1 MESDSLLDYAVFQ
14 LSPKRSRCELFVS
27 RGGNTEK
34 LASGLLKPFVTHLKI
49 AEEQVALAVQSIKL
63 EVERRKKAESWF
75 TKGTLERFVRFVS
88 TPEVLE
94 LVNTL
99 DAEMSQLEA
108 ARKLY
113 SQGAGDQFNGTG
125 SGGSGVTMAVDATK
139 KELLRAIDV
148 RLTTVQQDLSTACSR
163 AAAAGFNLETVSEL
177 QTFAQRFG
185 APRLNE
191 ACNKFLTL
199 KERRPE
205 LISSRKVSG
214 RDDGAVR
221 CSYGSDMSIDEDPT
235 TPDQR
240 STGSH
245 SAGPERSSTCQQ
257 PKPPFAVAFPS
268 RESSVEPEEKS
279 NEKDSVVEKEK
290 EKEEEEERS
299 SDQAKL
305 KRRLSVQERISMFEN
320 KQKENSGGS
329 GKPAVAKT
337 PELRRLSSDVS
348 VPPVLRRWSGASDM
362 SIDLGGDRKDME
374 SPLCTPSSAS
384 VSQSKSSEQK
394 SLSSADAAS
403 LERSEVPGESKLDDH
418 TKFLTDSSRNFPD
431 SPRTRPNSNS
441 GILDVDQGRG
451 KTRSSSHISGAED
464 KSVKNQLNTEGPI
477 STSHM
482 GKSADVGLTTDT
494 DSKGSQGGKE
504 LERSKGQVSRQT
516 VGLKDRGSLPEQ
528 SVALR
533 TEIWHQKEDT
543 GSIDHLVFKRD
554 KAPPRTE
561 GTFAQLDSGFTSRVT
576 ETSAAK
582 VLEGNSLNLQ
592 SRWRSLSETE
602 EVEKDELSPSEQL
615 ASASQSKVKE
625 LGHEPMKFKKQG
637 GAAELVKKTQDRGDE
652 IMSGASKTPLSSKV
666 VLEAEEGLDSFLT
679 PPIEQVQKVRQPKA
693 NQEMND
699 ELKMKANEL
708 EKLFAEHKLR
718 APGDKS
724 NSTKRTRP
732 GDVQSRPAVSS
743 SYRKSVVDNNNVRT
757 SDSYMLNEPAS
768 SSKDVLNRNFSEL
781 NFSEGSRGKSYERYM
796 QKRDTKLRE
805 EWNSKGAEKEAKQR
819 AMENSL
825 ERSRAEMKAR
835 FAGSADKDSMVSSSH
850 RRAERLRSYNSRSIL
865 RRDQQQLAFEQSD
878 NEEDMSE
885 LSKQKKYGEDRSF
898 DEKSFGDDVRKSTR
912 GKKPLPVK
920 GLSSSTPRT
929 TVAPVPRSSGKASNN
944 TSGRRRIQSENPL
957 AQSVPNFSDMRKEN
971 TKPSSAAGKTTRS
984 QSRNYN
990 RSKSTSEEVPLIKEE
1005 KSRRLQSLRKSSAN
1019 IVEFRETST
1028 FDSDGV
1034 VLTPLKFDKDESE
1047 QSITDTFPK
1056 SSGSKTLLKKGKNTD
1071 LSSRGG
1077 LTKTRASAVSKIVDD
1092 NDEYDDMVFEPE
1104 DSEGRGQDEEEEE
1117 FENMT
1122 AEIQENF
1129 DNGKPRLSHDSEKL
1143 ENSGSEN
1150 GDVLRSFS
1158 QVNSASEAVLPSIV
1172 SNKLLS
1178 GGLVQDSPGESPV
1191 SWNAHAHHPFSYP
1204 HEMSDVDASVDSP
1217 VGSPA
1222 SWNSHS
1228 LSQTD
1233 SDAAR
1238 MRKKWGMAQ
1247 KPMLV
1252 ANSSHNQSRK
1262 DTARGF
1268 KRFLKFG
1275 RKNRGTDNLVDWI
1288 SATTSEGDDDTEDG
1302 RDPSN
1307 RSSDDLRKSRMGFS
1321 QEHPSDDSFYENEF
1335 FSEQVQ
1341 ALRSS
1346 IPAPP
1351 ANFKLRE
1358 DHLSGSSIKA
1368 PRSFFSLSTFRS
1380 KGSDSKP
1387 K

>member
-34 LASGLLKPFVTHLKI
+34 LASGLVKPFVTHLKI

-63 EVERRKKAESWF
+63 EVERRRKAESWF

-113 SQGAGDQFNGTG
+113 SQGTGDQFNGTG
-125 SGGSGVTMAVDATK
+125 SGGSGVTIAADATK
-139 KELLRAIDV
+139 KELLRAIDL

-163 AAAAGFNLETVSEL
+163 AAAAGFNQETVSEL
-177 QTFAQRFG
+177 QTFAERFG
-185 APRLNE
+185 APRLKE

-199 KERRPE
+199 RERRPE
-205 LISSRKVSG
+205 LIKSRKVSE

-235 TPDQR
+235 TPDQLL
-240 STGSH
+240 SGSH
-245 SAGPERSSTCQQ
+245 SAGPQKSSTCQQ
-257 PKPPFAVAFPS
+257 PKPLFVASTSQCNS
-268 RESSVEPEEKS
+268 RESSVEPFENSNEKNSTAEKGKEDVKEEEKS
-279 NEKDSVVEKEK
+279 
-290 EKEEEEERS
+290 
-299 SDQAKL
+299 SDQPQGPQL
-305 KRRLSVQERISMFEN
+305 KRRLSVQERINLFEN

-329 GKPAVAKT
+329 GKAAVAKA

-348 VPPVLRRWSGASDM
+348 APPVLRRWSGASDM
-362 SIDLGGDRKDME
+362 SIDLGGDRKDIE

-384 VSQSKSSEQK
+384 VSQSKSNEQK
-394 SLSSADAAS
+394 SLSLADAAS
-403 LERSEVPGESKLDDH
+403 LETNSNLQVPYTNGKEEADGAKL
-418 TKFLTDSSRNFPD
+418 LTDSSRSIQD
-431 SPRTRPNSNS
+431 STKLISNSNS
-441 GILDVDQGRG
+441 GIFDSDKGRG
-451 KTRSSSHISGAED
+451 KIRSSSHISGAED
-464 KSVKNQLNTEGPI
+464 KSVKYQLDSGGPF
-477 STSHM
+477 
-482 GKSADVGLTTDT
+482 AEVGLT
-494 DSKGSQGGKE
+494 SNANFKVSQGGKE
-504 LERSKGQVSRQT
+504 LGWSKGQTSHQVI
-516 VGLKDRGSLPEQ
+516 GLKDQSSLLGAAQ
-528 SVALR
+528 A
-533 TEIWHQKEDT
+533 EIWHQKEDT
-543 GSIDHLVFKRD
+543 VSTDHLVSKRD
-554 KAPPRTE
+554 KAPQRTAVAS
-561 GTFAQLDSGFTSRVT
+561 AQLVSGSSSTVT
-576 ETSAAK
+576 ETPAAQ
-582 VLEGNSLNLQ
+582 VLEGNTPYLQ
-592 SRWRSLSETE
+592 SRRQSLPESE
-602 EVEKDELSPSEQL
+602 EVEKNKLPPTEKL

-625 LGHEPMKFKKQG
+625 LGHVPMKFKKQG
-637 GAAELVKKTQDRGDE
+637 GATELVKKTQDRTDE
-652 IMSGASKTPLSSKV
+652 IMIGTSKTPLSSKM
-666 VLEAEEGLDSFLT
+666 VLEPEGLDSFLT
-679 PPIEQVQKVRQPKA
+679 PPIEQVQRVRQPKA

-699 ELKMKANEL
+699 ELKLKANEL

-724 NSTKRTRP
+724 NSTKRSRP
-732 GDVQSRPAVSS
+732 GDVQSRPVASS
-743 SYRKSVVDNNNVRT
+743 SYRKSVIDNSNVGISDNYT
-757 SDSYMLNEPAS
+757 SNEPAS
-768 SSKDVLNRNFSEL
+768 SFNDVLNRSFSEL
-781 NFSEGSRGKSYERYM
+781 SFSDGSRGKFYESYM

-805 EWNSKGAEKEAKQR
+805 EWNSKRAEKEAKQK
-819 AMENSL
+819 AMEDSL
-825 ERSRAEMKAR
+825 ERSRAEMKAK
-835 FAGSADKDSMVSSSH
+835 FAGSADKDSMVSSSR
-850 RRAERLRSYNSRSIL
+850 RRAERLRSFNSRSIM
-865 RRDQQQLAFEQSD
+865 RREQQQLVFEQSD
-878 NEEDMSE
+878 DEEDMSE

-898 DEKSFGDDVRKSTR
+898 DETSFGDDVRKNTR
-912 GKKPLPVK
+912 SKKPLPVK

-929 TVAPVPRSSGKASNN
+929 TVAPVSRSSGKASSN

-957 AQSVPNFSDMRKEN
+957 AQSVPNFSDLRKEN
-971 TKPSSAAGKTTRS
+971 TKPSSTAGKTTRS
-984 QSRNYN
+984 QSRNYT
-990 RSKSTSEEVPLIKEE
+990 RSKSTTEEIPLVRED
-1005 KSRRLQSLRKSSAN
+1005 KSRRSQSLRKSTAN
-1019 IVEFRETST
+1019 MVEFRETSA
-1028 FDSDGV
+1028 FDSEGV
-1034 VLTPLKFDKDESE
+1034 VLTPLKYDKDEME
-1047 QSITDTFPK
+1047 RGIIEKFPK

-1071 LSSRGG
+1071 FSSRGG
-1077 LTKTRASAVSKIVDD
+1077 LTKTRPSAASKIVDGD
-1092 NDEYDDMVFEPE
+1092 DEYNDMVYEPE
-1104 DSEGRGQDEEEEE
+1104 NSESRGQDEEEDE

-1122 AEIQENF
+1122 ADIQENF
-1129 DNGKPRLSHDSEKL
+1129 DNGEPRLSHDSEKL

-1150 GDVLRSFS
+1150 DGVLRSFS
-1158 QVNSASEAVLPSIV
+1158 QVNSASEAVLTSV
-1172 SNKLLS
+1172 VTSKLLS

-1191 SWNAHAHHPFSYP
+1191 SWNTHAHHPFSYP

-1228 LSQTD
+1228 LSQTE

-1252 ANSSHNQSRK
+1252 ANSSQNQSRK

-1275 RKNRGTDNLVDWI
+1275 RKNRGTDSLVDWI

-1307 RSSDDLRKSRMGFS
+1307 RSSEDLRKSRMGFS

-1341 ALRSS
+1341 SLRSS

-1351 ANFKLRE
+1351 TNFKLRE

>member
-1 MESDSLLDYAVFQ
+1 MESDALLDYAIFQ

-34 LASGLLKPFVTHLKI
+34 LASGLLKPFVTHLQI
-49 AEEQVALAVQSIKL
+49 AEEQVALAVQTIKL

-113 SQGAGDQFNGTG
+113 SQGTGDQFNGTG
-125 SGGSGVTMAVDATK
+125 SGGSGVTVAADATK

-148 RLTTVQQDLSTACSR
+148 RLTTVQNDLYTACSR

-177 QTFAQRFG
+177 QTFSERFG

-205 LISSRKVSG
+205 LISLRDVSG
-214 RDDGAVR
+214 REDGAVR

-240 STGSH
+240 PTGSH
-245 SAGPERSSTCQQ
+245 STGSEKSSACQQ
-257 PKPPFAVAFPS
+257 PQS
-268 RESSVEPEEKS
+268 HESSVEQEEKGS
-279 NEKDSVVEKEK
+279 IVEKEK
-290 EKEEEEERS
+290 EKEEEEKS
-299 SDQAKL
+299 NDQAKL

-320 KQKENSGGS
+320 KQKEISGGS
-329 GKPAVAKT
+329 GKPAVVKT

-362 SIDLGGDRKDME
+362 SIDLGGDRKDNE
-374 SPLCTPSSAS
+374 SPLCTSSSAS
-384 VSQSKSSEQK
+384 DV
-394 SLSSADAAS
+394 
-403 LERSEVPGESKLDDH
+403 RGESRLDDH
-418 TKFLTDSSRNFPD
+418 NKNVQD

-441 GILDVDQGRG
+441 GSFDVDQGRG
-451 KTRSSSHISGAED
+451 KTRSSSHMSRAED
-464 KSVKNQLNTEGPI
+464 KNVKNQPDIGGPF
-477 STSHM
+477 STTHM
-482 GKSADVGLTTDT
+482 GKSADGGLTTNT
-494 DSKGSQGGKE
+494 DFKGSQGGKE
-504 LERSKGQVSRQT
+504 LERSKGQVNHQI
-516 VGLKDRGSLPEQ
+516 VGLKDQGSLPEQ
-528 SVALR
+528 SGAVW

-543 GSIDHLVFKRD
+543 GSIDHLVSKRD
-554 KAPPRTE
+554 KAPPRTV
-561 GTFAQLDSGFTSRVT
+561 GASAQLDSGSTSRVT

-582 VLEGNSLNLQ
+582 VLEGNPLNLQ
-592 SRWRSLSETE
+592 SRRQTLSESE
-602 EVEKDELSPSEQL
+602 EVEKGELSPSEKL
-615 ASASQSKVKE
+615 VNASQSKVKE
-625 LGHEPMKFKKQG
+625 LGHEPMKFKKQSS
-637 GAAELVKKTQDRGDE
+637 AAELVKKTQDRGFE
-652 IMSGASKTPLSSKV
+652 IMSGTSKTPLSSKV
-666 VLEAEEGLDSFLT
+666 VLEAEGGLDSFST
-679 PPIEQVQKVRQPKA
+679 PPIEQIQRARQPKA

-699 ELKMKANEL
+699 DLKMKANEL

-718 APGDKS
+718 VPGDKS
-724 NSTKRTRP
+724 NSAQRSRP
-732 GDVQSRPAVSS
+732 GDVQSRPSASS
-743 SYRKSVVDNNNVRT
+743 SYRKSVADNNNVRT
-757 SDSYMLNEPAS
+757 SDSYSFNEPAS

-781 NFSEGSRGKSYERYM
+781 SFSDGSRGKSYERYM

-805 EWNSKGAEKEAKQR
+805 EWTSKGTEKEAKLR
-819 AMENSL
+819 ALESSL
-825 ERSRAEMKAR
+825 ERSRAEMKAK
-835 FAGSADKDSMVSSSH
+835 FAGSADKDSRVSSSH

-865 RRDQQQLAFEQSD
+865 RRDQQQLVFEQSD

-885 LSKQKKYGEDRSF
+885 LSKLKKYGEDRSF
-898 DEKSFGDDVRKSTR
+898 DETSFGDDVRKSTR
-912 GKKPLPVK
+912 SKKPLPGK

-929 TVAPVPRSSGKASNN
+929 IVAPVPRSSGKASNN
-944 TSGRRRIQSENPL
+944 TSGKRRIQSENPL

-971 TKPSSAAGKTTRS
+971 TKPSSTAGKTTRS
-984 QSRNYN
+984 QSRNYT
-990 RSKSTSEEVPLIKEE
+990 RGKSTSEEVSLIKED

-1019 IVEFRETST
+1019 VVEFREAST

-1034 VLTPLKFDKDESE
+1034 VLTPLKFDKDEMD
-1047 QSITDTFPK
+1047 QSITDKFSK
-1056 SSGSKTLLKKGKNTD
+1056 SSGSKTLLKKGKNPD
-1071 LSSRGG
+1071 FSSRGG

-1092 NDEYDDMVFEPE
+1092 DDEYDDMVFEPE
-1104 DSEGRGQDEEEEE
+1104 DSEGRGPDEQEEE

-1122 AEIQENF
+1122 AKIQEDF
-1129 DNGKPRLSHDSEKL
+1129 DNGEPRLIHDSEKL

-1158 QVNSASEAVLPSIV
+1158 QVNSASEVVLPSMV

-1178 GGLVQDSPGESPV
+1178 VGIVQDSPGESPV
-1191 SWNAHAHHPFSYP
+1191 SWSTHAHHPFSYP
-1204 HEMSDVDASVDSP
+1204 HEMSDVDASMDSP

-1262 DTARGF
+1262 DMARGF

>member
-1 MESDSLLDYAVFQ
+1 MESDSHLDYAVFQ

-63 EVERRKKAESWF
+63 EVERRKRAESWF

-88 TPEVLE
+88 TPEILE

-113 SQGAGDQFNGTG
+113 SQGAGDQFDGNG
-125 SGGSGVTMAVDATK
+125 SGGSGVTITADATK

-148 RLTTVQQDLSTACSR
+148 RLITVQQDLSTACSR
-163 AAAAGFNLETVSEL
+163 AVAAGFNLETVSEL
-177 QTFAQRFG
+177 QTFAERFG
-185 APRLNE
+185 APRLKE

-199 KERRPE
+199 QERRPE
-205 LISSRKVSG
+205 LISLR
-214 RDDGAVR
+214 R
-221 CSYGSDMSIDEDPT
+221 SIW
-235 TPDQR
+235 QR
-240 STGSH
+240 RWSQEQS
-245 SAGPERSSTCQQ
+245 
-257 PKPPFAVAFPS
+257 
-268 RESSVEPEEKS
+268 
-279 NEKDSVVEKEK
+279 KEK
-290 EKEEEEERS
+290 EKEEGEEEKS
-299 SDQAKL
+299 TDQAKL

-329 GKPAVAKT
+329 GKIAVAKA

-362 SIDLGGDRKDME
+362 SIDLGGDRKDNE
-374 SPLCTPSSAS
+374 SPVCTPSSIS

-394 SLSSADAAS
+394 SFSSTGAAS
-403 LERSEVPGESKLDDH
+403 LERSDLQ
-418 TKFLTDSSRNFPD
+418 D

-441 GILDVDQGRG
+441 GGLDVDQGRG
-451 KTRSSSHISGAED
+451 KSMSSSHMSRAGDKNTSRFCKAVRSLRGAKDKLVGVVYLSNLELCRLRFGIRRRILDQLIIWFLSGI
-464 KSVKNQLNTEGPI
+464 KL
-477 STSHM
+477 
-482 GKSADVGLTTDT
+482 
-494 DSKGSQGGKE
+494 
-504 LERSKGQVSRQT
+504 
-516 VGLKDRGSLPEQ
+516 
-528 SVALR
+528 
-533 TEIWHQKEDT
+533 
-543 GSIDHLVFKRD
+543 
-554 KAPPRTE
+554 PPRTT
-561 GTFAQLDSGFTSRVT
+561 GVAAQLDSGSTSRVT

-602 EVEKDELSPSEQL
+602 EVEKDELSPSDKL
-615 ASASQSKVKE
+615 ASSSQSKVKE
-625 LGHEPMKFKKQG
+625 LGHEPMKFKKRG
-637 GAAELVKKTQDRGDE
+637 GAAELVKKAQDRGDE
-652 IMSGASKTPLSSKV
+652 IMSGISKALLSNKA

-679 PPIEQVQKVRQPKA
+679 PPIEQVQRVRQPKA

-699 ELKMKANEL
+699 DLKIKANEL

-724 NSTKRTRP
+724 NSTKRSRP
-732 GDVQSRPAVSS
+732 GDVQSRSAASS
-743 SYRKSVVDNNNVRT
+743 SYRKSVVDNNSNFRT
-757 SDSYMLNEPAS
+757 SDSYMFNEPSS

-781 NFSEGSRGKSYERYM
+781 SFSEGSRGKSYERYM

-825 ERSRAEMKAR
+825 ERSRAEMKAK
-835 FAGSADKDSMVSSSH
+835 FAGSAEKDSMVSSSH

-865 RRDQQQLAFEQSD
+865 RRDQQQLVFEQSD

-885 LSKQKKYGEDRSF
+885 LSKQRKYGEDRSF
-898 DEKSFGDDVRKSTR
+898 DETSFGDDARKSTR

-944 TSGRRRIQSENPL
+944 ASGKRRIQSENPL

-971 TKPSSAAGKTTRS
+971 TKPSSTAGKTTRS
-984 QSRNYN
+984 QSRNYT
-990 RSKSTSEEVPLIKEE
+990 RSKSTSEEASLIKED
-1005 KSRRLQSLRKSSAN
+1005 KSRKSQSLRKSSVN
-1019 IVEFRETST
+1019 IGEFRETST

-1034 VLTPLKFDKDESE
+1034 VLTPLN
-1047 QSITDTFPK
+1047 
-1056 SSGSKTLLKKGKNTD
+1056 SGSKTLLKKGKD
-1071 LSSRGG
+1071 IDFSSRSG
-1077 LTKTRASAVSKIVDD
+1077 LTKTRTSAVSKIVDD
-1092 NDEYDDMVFEPE
+1092 NVEYDDMVFEPE
-1104 DSEGRGQDEEEEE
+1104 DSEGRGPDEEEEE
-1117 FENMT
+1117 FESMT

-1129 DNGKPRLSHDSEKL
+1129 DNGEPRLSHDSEKL

-1150 GDVLRSFS
+1150 GDVLRSYS
-1158 QVNSASEAVLPSIV
+1158 QANSASEAVLPSMV

-1191 SWNAHAHHPFSYP
+1191 SWNTHAHHPFSYP

-1262 DTARGF
+1262 DMPRGF

-1351 ANFKLRE
+1351 TNFKLRE

>member
-113 SQGAGDQFNGTG
+113 SQGAGNQFNGNG
-125 SGGSGVTMAVDATK
+125 SGGSGVTITADATK

-163 AAAAGFNLETVSEL
+163 AAAAGFNLETVAEL
-177 QTFAQRFG
+177 QTFSERFG

-205 LISSRKVSG
+205 FISLRKVSG

-240 STGSH
+240 PTGSH
-245 SAGPERSSTCQQ
+245 SAGFEKSSTCQQ
-257 PKPPFAVAFPS
+257 PQS
-268 RESSVEPEEKS
+268 HESSVEPEEK
-279 NEKDSVVEKEK
+279 DSIDENEK
-290 EKEEEEERS
+290 EKEEEEVEKS
-299 SDQAKL
+299 AKL

-329 GKPAVAKT
+329 GKAAVAKT

-374 SPLCTPSSAS
+374 SSVCTPSSAS
-384 VSQSKSSEQK
+384 DV
-394 SLSSADAAS
+394 
-403 LERSEVPGESKLDDH
+403 RGESRLDDH
-418 TKFLTDSSRNFPD
+418 TRNVQD

-441 GILDVDQGRG
+441 GITDVDQGRG
-451 KTRSSSHISGAED
+451 KTRSSSHISGGED
-464 KSVKNQLNTEGPI
+464 KNVKNQPDIGGPF
-477 STSHM
+477 SSFNM
-482 GKSADVGLTTDT
+482 GKSADFGLTTNT
-494 DSKGSQGGKE
+494 DFKGSQGVKE
-504 LERSKGQVSRQT
+504 LEKSKGKVSRQI
-516 VGLKDRGSLPEQ
+516 VGLKDQGNLPEQ
-528 SVALR
+528 SGAVQ
-533 TEIWHQKEDT
+533 TEILYQKEDT
-543 GSIDHLVFKRD
+543 ESIDHLVSKLD
-554 KAPPRTE
+554 KAPPRTA
-561 GTFAQLDSGFTSRVT
+561 GVSPQLDSGSTSRVT
-576 ETSAAK
+576 ETSAAR
-582 VLEGNSLNLQ
+582 VLEDNSLNLQ
-592 SRWRSLSETE
+592 PRWRTLSETE
-602 EVEKDELSPSEQL
+602 QVEKDQLSPSEKL
-615 ASASQSKVKE
+615 VSASQSKVKE
-625 LGHEPMKFKKQG
+625 LGHEPTKFKKQG
-637 GAAELVKKTQDRGDE
+637 GAAEQFKKTQDRGYE
-652 IMSGASKTPLSSKV
+652 IRSGTSKTSLSSKV
-666 VLEAEEGLDSFLT
+666 VLEAEEGLDSFST
-679 PPIEQVQKVRQPKA
+679 PPIEQAQRARQPKA

-699 ELKMKANEL
+699 DLKMKANEL

-724 NSTKRTRP
+724 NSTKRSRP
-732 GDVQSRPAVSS
+732 GDVQSRPAASSS
-743 SYRKSVVDNNNVRT
+743 SYRKSVVDNN
-757 SDSYMLNEPAS
+757 
-768 SSKDVLNRNFSEL
+768 KDVLNRNFSEL
-781 NFSEGSRGKSYERYM
+781 SFSEGSRGKSYERYM
-796 QKRDTKLRE
+796 QKRDRKLRE
-805 EWNSKGAEKEAKQR
+805 EWNSMGEEKEAKQR
-819 AMENSL
+819 AMEDCL
-825 ERSRAEMKAR
+825 ERSRAEMKAK
-835 FAGSADKDSMVSSSH
+835 FAGSADKDGMVSSSH

-865 RRDQQQLAFEQSD
+865 RRDQQQLVFEQSD
-878 NEEDMSE
+878 NDEDMPE

-898 DEKSFGDDVRKSTR
+898 DETSFGDDVRKSTR

-984 QSRNYN
+984 QSRNYA
-990 RSKSTSEEVPLIKEE
+990 RSKSTSEEVPLIKED
-1005 KSRRLQSLRKSSAN
+1005 KSRKPQSLRKSSAN

-1034 VLTPLKFDKDESE
+1034 VLTPLKFDKDEME
-1047 QSITDTFPK
+1047 RSIDKFPK
-1056 SSGSKTLLKKGKNTD
+1056 SSGSKTSVKKGKNTD
-1071 LSSRGG
+1071 FSSRGG
-1077 LTKTRASAVSKIVDD
+1077 LTKTRVSAVSKIVDD
-1092 NDEYDDMVFEPE
+1092 NDEYDDMVFDPE
-1104 DSEGRGQDEEEEE
+1104 DSEGMGPDEEEEDYE
-1117 FENMT
+1117 TMT
-1122 AEIQENF
+1122 GEIHENF
-1129 DNGKPRLSHDSEKL
+1129 DNGEPRLSHDSEKL

-1158 QVNSASEAVLPSIV
+1158 QVNSASEAVLPSMV

-1191 SWNAHAHHPFSYP
+1191 SWNTHAHHPFSYP

-1262 DTARGF
+1262 DMARGF

-1275 RKNRGTDNLVDWI
+1275 RKNRGTDTLVDWI

-1321 QEHPSDDSFYENEF
+1321 QDHQSDDSFYENEY
-1335 FSEQVQ
+1335 FSEQ
-1341 ALRSS
+1341 
-1346 IPAPP
+1346 
-1351 ANFKLRE
+1351 
-1358 DHLSGSSIKA
+1358 A

-1387 K
+1387 KFRHCNFTNYV

>member
-63 EVERRKKAESWF
+63 EVERRRKAESWF

-113 SQGAGDQFNGTG
+113 SQGTADQFNGIG
-125 SGGSGVTMAVDATK
+125 SGGSDATK

-177 QTFAQRFG
+177 HTFSERFG

-205 LISSRKVSG
+205 LINLRKV
-214 RDDGAVR
+214 DDGAVR

-235 TPDQR
+235 TPVQQP
-240 STGSH
+240 TGSH
-245 SAGPERSSTCQQ
+245 SAGPEISSTCHQ
-257 PKPPFAVAFPS
+257 PK
-268 RESSVEPEEKS
+268 RESSLEPDIDKS
-279 NEKDSVVEKEK
+279 NEK
-290 EKEEEEERS
+290 EKEEEVTEEEKS
-299 SDQAKL
+299 ADQAKL

-320 KQKENSGGS
+320 KQKENNSGGS
-329 GKPAVAKT
+329 GKSAVAKTT
-337 PELRRLSSDVS
+337 PELRRLSSDVA

-362 SIDLGGDRKDME
+362 SIDLGGDRKDNE
-374 SPLCTPSSAS
+374 SPLCTPSSGS
-384 VSQSKSSEQK
+384 VPQSKSNEQK
-394 SLSSADAAS
+394 SLSSTGATVLS
-403 LERSEVPGESKLDDH
+403 GSEMDNHSN
-418 TKFLTDSSRNFPD
+418 SSRDVQD

-441 GILDVDQGRG
+441 GIVDVDQGRG

-464 KSVKNQLNTEGPI
+464 KSVKNQLDTGGPF
-477 STSHM
+477 ST
-482 GKSADVGLTTDT
+482 
-494 DSKGSQGGKE
+494 SQGGTE
-504 LERSKGQVSRQT
+504 LERSAGQVSPQT
-516 VGLKDRGSLPEQ
+516 K
-528 SVALR
+528 
-533 TEIWHQKEDT
+533 IWQDT
-543 GSIDHLVFKRD
+543 GSTDHLVSRRD
-554 KAPPRTE
+554 KAPPRT
-561 GTFAQLDSGFTSRVT
+561 GGPAAQLDSGSRSRVT

-582 VLEGNSLNLQ
+582 VFEGNSPNLQ
-592 SRWRSLSETE
+592 SRWQSLSETG
-602 EVEKDELSPSEQL
+602 EVEKDELSPSEKL
-615 ASASQSKVKE
+615 SSASQSKVKE
-625 LGHEPMKFKKQG
+625 LGREPMKFKKQG
-637 GAAELVKKTQDRGDE
+637 
-652 IMSGASKTPLSSKV
+652 KV
-666 VLEAEEGLDSFLT
+666 VLGAEEGLDSFST
-679 PPIEQVQKVRQPKA
+679 PPIEQVQRVRQPKA

-699 ELKMKANEL
+699 DLKTKANEL

-724 NSTKRTRP
+724 NSTKRSRP
-732 GDVQSRPAVSS
+732 GDVQNRPAVSS
-743 SYRKSVVDNNNVRT
+743 SYRKSVVDNISNART
-757 SDSYMLNEPAS
+757 SDSYTFDEPAS
-768 SSKDVLNRNFSEL
+768 GSKDVLNSNFSEL
-781 NFSEGSRGKSYERYM
+781 SFSEGSRGKSYESYM

-825 ERSRAEMKAR
+825 ERSRAEMKAK

-850 RRAERLRSYNSRSIL
+850 MRADRLRSYNSRSIL
-865 RRDQQQLAFEQSD
+865 RRDQQQLVFEQSD
-878 NEEDMSE
+878 DEEDMS
-885 LSKQKKYGEDRSF
+885 
-898 DEKSFGDDVRKSTR
+898 DVRKSTR

-957 AQSVPNFSDMRKEN
+957 AQSVPNFSEMRKEN
-971 TKPSSAAGKTTRS
+971 TKPSSTAGKTTRS
-984 QSRNYN
+984 QLRNYT
-990 RSKSTSEEVPLIKEE
+990 RSKSTNEEVPLIKED
-1005 KSRRLQSLRKSSAN
+1005 KSRRSQSLRKSSGN

-1034 VLTPLKFDKDESE
+1034 VLTPLKFDKDEMERS
-1047 QSITDTFPK
+1047 STDKFPK
-1056 SSGSKTLLKKGKNTD
+1056 SSGSRTLLKKGKNTD

-1104 DSEGRGQDEEEEE
+1104 DSEGRGQDEEE

-1122 AEIQENF
+1122 AEIQEKF
-1129 DNGKPRLSHDSEKL
+1129 DNGEPRLTNDTEKL

-1158 QVNSASEAVLPSIV
+1158 RVNSASEAVLPSIV

-1178 GGLVQDSPGESPV
+1178 GGLVQDSPGESPI
-1191 SWNAHAHHPFSYP
+1191 SWNAHVNHPFSYP

-1262 DTARGF
+1262 DTSKGF

-1307 RSSDDLRKSRMGFS
+1307 RSSEDLRKSRMGFS
-1321 QEHPSDDSFYENEF
+1321 QEHPSDDSFYEI
-1335 FSEQVQ
+1335 Q

>member
-1 MESDSLLDYAVFQ
+1 MAKMESDSLLDYAVFR

-27 RGGNTEK
+27 RGGNMEK

-63 EVERRKKAESWF
+63 EVERRGKAESWF

-113 SQGAGDQFNGTG
+113 SQGTGDQLNG
-125 SGGSGVTMAVDATK
+125 SGGSDATK

-148 RLTTVQQDLSTACSR
+148 RITTVKQDLSTACSR
-163 AAAAGFNLETVSEL
+163 AAAAGFNWETISEL
-177 QTFAQRFG
+177 QTFADRFG

-199 KERRPE
+199 KDRRPE
-205 LISSRKVSG
+205 LINIRKVAV
-214 RDDGAVR
+214 REDGAVR
-221 CSYGSDMSIDEDPT
+221 CSYGSDMSIDGDPT

-240 STGSH
+240 PTGSH
-245 SAGPERSSTCQQ
+245 SAGPEKSSTCQQ
-257 PKPPFAVAFPS
+257 PKLPFVAFPS
-268 RESSVEPEEKS
+268 RESSLEPDDKS
-279 NEKDSVVEKEK
+279 NEKEHEKEVT
-290 EKEEEEERS
+290 EEEKS
-299 SDQAKL
+299 ADQAKL

-329 GKPAVAKT
+329 GKPAAAKTT
-337 PELRRLSSDVS
+337 PELRRLSSDVA

-362 SIDLGGDRKDME
+362 SIDLGGDRKDIE
-374 SPLCTPSSAS
+374 SPPCTPSSTS
-384 VSQSKSSEQK
+384 VPQSK
-394 SLSSADAAS
+394 
-403 LERSEVPGESKLDDH
+403 
-418 TKFLTDSSRNFPD
+418 FNNSSRDVQD
-431 SPRTRPNSNS
+431 SPRTRPNSNL
-441 GILDVDQGRG
+441 GIVDVDQGCG
-451 KTRSSSHISGAED
+451 KARSSSHNNIAED
-464 KSVKNQLNTEGPI
+464 KSVKNQVDTGGPF

-482 GKSADVGLTTDT
+482 GKSADFGLTTIANFN
-494 DSKGSQGGKE
+494 SQAGKE
-504 LERSKGQVSRQT
+504 FGRIEGQFSHQIG
-516 VGLKDRGSLPEQ
+516 GLKDQGSLPEQ
-528 SVALR
+528 MQN
-533 TEIWHQKEDT
+533 EIWHQEDI
-543 GSIDHLVFKRD
+543 GSTDHLVSKRD
-554 KAPPRTE
+554 KALPRTA
-561 GTFAQLDSGFTSRVT
+561 GTSAQLDSGSRSRVP
-576 ETSAAK
+576 ETSAAN
-582 VLEGNSLNLQ
+582 VFEGNSPHLQ
-592 SRWRSLSETE
+592 SRWQSLSVTE
-602 EVEKDELSPSEQL
+602 EVEKDELSSSEKL

-625 LGHEPMKFKKQG
+625 LVHLPMKFKKQDC
-637 GAAELVKKTQDRGDE
+637 AAELVKKTQD
-652 IMSGASKTPLSSKV
+652 SKAPLSSKV
-666 VLEAEEGLDSFLT
+666 VFEADEGLDSFST
-679 PPIEQVQKVRQPKA
+679 PPIEQVQRVRQPKA

-699 ELKMKANEL
+699 DLKMKANEL

-724 NSTKRTRP
+724 NSTKRSRP
-732 GDVQSRPAVSS
+732 GDVQSHPAASS
-743 SYRKSVVDNNNVRT
+743 SYRKSVVDNNNGRT
-757 SDSYMLNEPAS
+757 FDSYTFNEPAS

-781 NFSEGSRGKSYERYM
+781 SFSEGSRGKSYERYM

-825 ERSRAEMKAR
+825 ERSRAEMKAK
-835 FAGSADKDSMVSSSH
+835 FAGSADKDSMVSSSN
-850 RRAERLRSYNSRSIL
+850 RRAERITSYNSRSIL
-865 RRDQQQLAFEQSD
+865 RRDQQQLVFEQND
-878 NEEDMSE
+878 DEEDMS
-885 LSKQKKYGEDRSF
+885 
-898 DEKSFGDDVRKSTR
+898 DVRKSTR

-920 GLSSSTPRT
+920 GLSSTTPRT
-929 TVAPVPRSSGKASNN
+929 AVAPVPRSSGKASNN

-971 TKPSSAAGKTTRS
+971 TKPSSTADKTTRS
-984 QSRNYN
+984 QSRNYT
-990 RSKSTSEEVPLIKEE
+990 RSKSTSEEVPIIKED

-1019 IVEFRETST
+1019 IAEFRETST

-1034 VLTPLKFDKDESE
+1034 VLTPLKFDKDEIE
-1047 QSITDTFPK
+1047 RSITDKFPK

-1071 LSSRGG
+1071 FSTIGG
-1077 LTKTRASAVSKIVDD
+1077 LTKTRASAVSKIVDN
-1092 NDEYDDMVFEPE
+1092 NDEYNDMVFEPE
-1104 DSEGRGQDEEEEE
+1104 DSEGRVQDEEEEE

-1129 DNGKPRLSHDSEKL
+1129 DNGEPRLSNDSEKL
-1143 ENSGSEN
+1143 ENSRSEN

-1158 QVNSASEAVLPSIV
+1158 QANSASEAVLPSIV
-1172 SNKLLS
+1172 SNKFLS
-1178 GGLVQDSPGESPV
+1178 GGLVQDSPGESPI
-1191 SWNAHAHHPFSYP
+1191 SWNVHAHDPFSYP

-1217 VGSPA
+1217 VGSPV

-1252 ANSSHNQSRK
+1252 ANSSQNQSRK
-1262 DTARGF
+1262 DMARGF

-1307 RSSDDLRKSRMGFS
+1307 RSSEDLRKSRMGFS

-1346 IPAPP
+1346 MPAPP
-1351 ANFKLRE
+1351 ANFKFRE
-1358 DHLSGSSIKA
+1358 DQLSGSSIKA
-1368 PRSFFSLSTFRS
+1368 LIQPKLQDHSSPCRHSEAKEVTQSQ
-1380 KGSDSKP
+1380 SDYPKP
-1387 K
+1387 KIATSKDKVPLMLGGLDCTRNFRKYFSGRSRGR

>member
-1 MESDSLLDYAVFQ
+1 MESDSLLDYAVFR

-49 AEEQVALAVQSIKL
+49 AEEQVALAVHSIKL
-63 EVERRKKAESWF
+63 EVERRRKAESWF

-113 SQGAGDQFNGTG
+113 SQGAGDQLNG
-125 SGGSGVTMAVDATK
+125 SGGSDATK

-163 AAAAGFNLETVSEL
+163 ASAAGFNLETISEL
-177 QTFAQRFG
+177 QAFADRFG

-199 KERRPE
+199 KDRWPE
-205 LISSRKVSG
+205 LINVRKVAG
-214 RDDGAVR
+214 REDGAVR

-240 STGSH
+240 PTGSH
-245 SAGPERSSTCQQ
+245 SAGPEKSSTCQQ
-257 PKPPFAVAFPS
+257 PKLPFVAFPS
-268 RESSVEPEEKS
+268 RESSVEPDDKSDEKEQEKEVTEEEKS
-279 NEKDSVVEKEK
+279 A
-290 EKEEEEERS
+290 
-299 SDQAKL
+299 DQAKL

-329 GKPAVAKT
+329 GKPASVKTT
-337 PELRRLSSDVS
+337 PELRRLSSDVA
-348 VPPVLRRWSGASDM
+348 VQPVLRRWSGASDM
-362 SIDLGGDRKDME
+362 SIDLGGDRKDIE

-384 VSQSKSSEQK
+384 VPQSKSNEQK
-394 SLSSADAAS
+394 SLSFTGANVPSG
-403 LERSEVPGESKLDDH
+403 SEMDNH
-418 TKFLTDSSRNFPD
+418 NNSSRDVQD
-431 SPRTRPNSNS
+431 SPRTRPNSNL
-441 GILDVDQGRG
+441 GIVDVDQGRG
-451 KTRSSSHISGAED
+451 KARSSTHNSSAED
-464 KSVKNQLNTEGPI
+464 KSVKNQVDTGGPF

-482 GKSADVGLTTDT
+482 GKSADFGLTTIANF
-494 DSKGSQGGKE
+494 KGSQGGKE
-504 LERSKGQVSRQT
+504 FGRIEGQVIHQIG
-516 VGLKDRGSLPEQ
+516 GLKDQGSLPEQ
-528 SVALR
+528 MQN
-533 TEIWHQKEDT
+533 EIWHQKEDI
-543 GSIDHLVFKRD
+543 GSTDHLVSKRD
-554 KAPPRTE
+554 KAPPRTA
-561 GTFAQLDSGFTSRVT
+561 GASAQLDSGSRSRVP
-576 ETSAAK
+576 ETSAAN
-582 VLEGNSLNLQ
+582 VLEGNSPHLQ
-592 SRWRSLSETE
+592 SRWQSFSETE
-602 EVEKDELSPSEQL
+602 EVEKDELSPSEKL
-615 ASASQSKVKE
+615 AGASQSKVKK
-625 LGHEPMKFKKQG
+625 LVHVPMKFKKQG
-637 GAAELVKKTQDRGDE
+637 CAAELVKKTQD
-652 IMSGASKTPLSSKV
+652 SKAPLSSKV
-666 VLEAEEGLDSFLT
+666 VFEAEEGLDSFST
-679 PPIEQVQKVRQPKA
+679 PPIEQVQRVRQPKA

-699 ELKMKANEL
+699 DLKMKANEL

-724 NSTKRTRP
+724 NSTKRSRP
-732 GDVQSRPAVSS
+732 GDVQCRPAASS
-743 SYRKSVVDNNNVRT
+743 SYWQSVVDNNNGRT
-757 SDSYMLNEPAS
+757 SDSYTFNEPAS

-781 NFSEGSRGKSYERYM
+781 SFPEGSRGKSYERYM

-825 ERSRAEMKAR
+825 ERSRAEMKAK
-835 FAGSADKDSMVSSSH
+835 FAGSADKDSMVSSSN
-850 RRAERLRSYNSRSIL
+850 RRAERIRSYNSRSIL
-865 RRDQQQLAFEQSD
+865 RRDQQQLVFEQSD
-878 NEEDMSE
+878 DEEDMS
-885 LSKQKKYGEDRSF
+885 
-898 DEKSFGDDVRKSTR
+898 DVRKSTR

-920 GLSSSTPRT
+920 GLSSTTPRT
-929 TVAPVPRSSGKASNN
+929 AVAPVPRSSGKASNN
-944 TSGRRRIQSENPL
+944 TAGRWRIQSENPI

-971 TKPSSAAGKTTRS
+971 TKPSSTAGKTTRS
-984 QSRNYN
+984 QSRNYT
-990 RSKSTSEEVPLIKEE
+990 RSKSTSEEVPLIKED
-1005 KSRRLQSLRKSSAN
+1005 KSRRSQSLRKSSAN
-1019 IVEFRETST
+1019 IAEFRETST
-1028 FDSDGV
+1028 FDSDGG
-1034 VLTPLKFDKDESE
+1034 VLTPLKFDKDEIE
-1047 QSITDTFPK
+1047 RSITDKFPK
-1056 SSGSKTLLKKGKNTD
+1056 SSGSKTLLKGKNTD
-1071 LSSRGG
+1071 FSTRGG
-1077 LTKTRASAVSKIVDD
+1077 LTKTRASAVSKMVDG
-1092 NDEYDDMVFEPE
+1092 NDEYNDMVFEPE
-1104 DSEGRGQDEEEEE
+1104 DSEGRVQDEEEEE
-1117 FENMT
+1117 LENMT

-1129 DNGKPRLSHDSEKL
+1129 DNGEPRLSNDSEKL

-1158 QVNSASEAVLPSIV
+1158 QVSSASESVLPSIV

-1178 GGLVQDSPGESPV
+1178 GGLVQDSSGESPI
-1191 SWNAHAHHPFSYP
+1191 SWNVHAHDPFSYP

-1252 ANSSHNQSRK
+1252 ANSSQNQSRK
-1262 DTARGF
+1262 DMARGF

-1307 RSSDDLRKSRMGFS
+1307 RSSEDLRKSRMGFS

-1335 FSEQVQ
+1335 FSEQGQ

-1358 DHLSGSSIKA
+1358 DQLSGSSIKA

-1380 KGSDSKP
+1380 KGSDSKS

>member
-113 SQGAGDQFNGTG
+113 SQRTGDQFNGTG
-125 SGGSGVTMAVDATK
+125 SGGSGVTIAADATK

-177 QTFAQRFG
+177 QTFAERFG
-185 APRLNE
+185 ALRLNE

-205 LISSRKVSG
+205 LISLRKVSG
-214 RDDGAVR
+214 REDGAVR
-221 CSYGSDMSIDEDPT
+221 CSYGSDMSIEEDPT
-235 TPDQR
+235 TPDQQP
-240 STGSH
+240 TGSH
-245 SAGPERSSTCQQ
+245 SSVPEKSSTCQQ
-257 PKPPFAVAFPS
+257 PKPD
-268 RESSVEPEEKS
+268 ESNVEPVEKS
-279 NEKDSVVEKEK
+279 K
-290 EKEEEEERS
+290 EKEEEEKS
-299 SDQAKL
+299 ADQAKL

-329 GKPAVAKT
+329 GKPAVVKT

-362 SIDLGGDRKDME
+362 SIDLDGDRKDNE

-384 VSQSKSSEQK
+384 VSQSKSNEQK
-394 SLSSADAAS
+394 ALSSIDVAS
-403 LERSEVPGESKLDDH
+403 LERSDIRCESRLD
-418 TKFLTDSSRNFPD
+418 KRSYVQD
-431 SPRTRPNSNS
+431 SPRTRPNSNL
-441 GILDVDQGRG
+441 GILDVDQSRG
-451 KTRSSSHISGAED
+451 KTRSSSHMSGAEE
-464 KSVKNQLNTEGPI
+464 KSIKNQPDIGGSF
-477 STSHM
+477 STSHV
-482 GKSADVGLTTDT
+482 GKSADVGLTTEADF
-494 DSKGSQGGKE
+494 KGSEGGKE
-504 LERSKGQVSRQT
+504 LERSKGLVSSRT
-516 VGLKDRGSLPEQ
+516 VGLKDRSNLPEQ
-528 SVALR
+528 SGAVQ

-543 GSIDHLVFKRD
+543 GSIDHLVLKRD
-554 KAPPRTE
+554 KAPPRTV
-561 GTFAQLDSGFTSRVT
+561 GASAHLDSGSTSRIT
-576 ETSAAK
+576 DASAAK
-582 VLEGNSLNLQ
+582 VVETNSLNLQ
-592 SRWRSLSETE
+592 SRWRTLSETE
-602 EVEKDELSPSEQL
+602 EAEKDELSQSKKL

-637 GAAELVKKTQDRGDE
+637 GTAELVKKTRDRGDE
-652 IMSGASKTPLSSKV
+652 IMSGTGITPLSSKV
-666 VLEAEEGLDSFLT
+666 VLEAEEGLDSFST
-679 PPIEQVQKVRQPKA
+679 PPIEQVQRVRQPKA

-699 ELKMKANEL
+699 DLKMKANEL

-724 NSTKRTRP
+724 NSTKRSRP
-732 GDVQSRPAVSS
+732 GEVHSRPVASS
-743 SYRKSVVDNNNVRT
+743 SYRKFVVDNNNVRT
-757 SDSYMLNEPAS
+757 SDSYLSSEPAS

-781 NFSEGSRGKSYERYM
+781 SFSEGSRGKSYERYM

-819 AMENSL
+819 DMENNL
-825 ERSRAEMKAR
+825 ERSRAEMKAK
-835 FAGSADKDSMVSSSH
+835 FAGSADKESMVTGFH
-850 RRAERLRSYNSRSIL
+850 LRAERLRSYNSRSIL
-865 RRDQQQLAFEQSD
+865 RRDQQQLVFEQSD
-878 NEEDMSE
+878 NEEDVSE
-885 LSKQKKYGEDRSF
+885 LLKQKKYGEDRSF
-898 DEKSFGDDVRKSTR
+898 DETSFGDDVRKSTR
-912 GKKPLPVK
+912 VKKPLPVK

-929 TVAPVPRSSGKASNN
+929 TVAPVPRSSGKTSNN
-944 TSGRRRIQSENPL
+944 TSGKRRIQSENPL

-971 TKPSSAAGKTTRS
+971 TKPYPTAGKTTRS
-984 QSRNYN
+984 QSRNYT
-990 RSKSTSEEVPLIKEE
+990 RSKSTNEEVPLIKEE
-1005 KSRRLQSLRKSSAN
+1005 KSRRSQSLRKSSVN

-1034 VLTPLKFDKDESE
+1034 VLTPLKFDKDEME
-1047 QSITDTFPK
+1047 QSITDNFPK
-1056 SSGSKTLLKKGKNTD
+1056 SSGSKIYLKKGKNTD
-1071 LSSRGG
+1071 FSSRGG
-1077 LTKTRASAVSKIVDD
+1077 LTKTRASAVSKILDD

-1104 DSEGRGQDEEEEE
+1104 ESEGRGPDEEEE

-1129 DNGKPRLSHDSEKL
+1129 DNEEPRLSHDSEKL

-1158 QVNSASEAVLPSIV
+1158 QVNSASESVLPSMV
-1172 SNKLLS
+1172 SSKLLS

-1191 SWNAHAHHPFSYP
+1191 SWNTHAHHPFSYP

-1262 DTARGF
+1262 DMARGF

-1335 FSEQVQ
+1335 FSEQGEIMCFT
-1341 ALRSS
+1341 A
-1346 IPAPP
+1346 
-1351 ANFKLRE
+1351 
-1358 DHLSGSSIKA
+1358 
-1368 PRSFFSLSTFRS
+1368 
-1380 KGSDSKP
+1380 
-1387 K
+1387 

>member
-113 SQGAGDQFNGTG
+113 SQGAGDQFNGNG
-125 SGGSGVTMAVDATK
+125 SGGSGVTITADATK

-148 RLTTVQQDLSTACSR
+148 RFTTVQQDLSTACSR
-163 AAAAGFNLETVSEL
+163 AAAAGFNLETVAEL
-177 QTFAQRFG
+177 QTFSERFG

-205 LISSRKVSG
+205 LISLRKVSA

-240 STGSH
+240 LSGSH
-245 SAGPERSSTCQQ
+245 SAGFEKSSTCQQ
-257 PKPPFAVAFPS
+257 PQPH
-268 RESSVEPEEKS
+268 ESSVEPD
-279 NEKDSVVEKEK
+279 EKDSIVENEK
-290 EKEEEEERS
+290 EKEEEEAEKS
-299 SDQAKL
+299 AKL

-329 GKPAVAKT
+329 GKAAVAKT

-362 SIDLGGDRKDME
+362 SIDLGGDRKDTE
-374 SPLCTPSSAS
+374 SSVCTPSSAS
-384 VSQSKSSEQK
+384 DV
-394 SLSSADAAS
+394 
-403 LERSEVPGESKLDDH
+403 RGESRLDDH
-418 TKFLTDSSRNFPD
+418 TRNAQD

-441 GILDVDQGRG
+441 GIVDVDQGRG
-451 KTRSSSHISGAED
+451 KTRSSSHISGGED
-464 KSVKNQLNTEGPI
+464 KNVKNQPDIGGPF
-477 STSHM
+477 SSFNM
-482 GKSADVGLTTDT
+482 GKSADFGLTTNT
-494 DSKGSQGGKE
+494 DFKGSQGVKE
-504 LERSKGQVSRQT
+504 LEKSKGKVSRQI
-516 VGLKDRGSLPEQ
+516 VGLKDQGNLPEKSGAGQ
-528 SVALR
+528 
-533 TEIWHQKEDT
+533 TEILYQKEDT
-543 GSIDHLVFKRD
+543 ESIDHLVSKRD
-554 KAPPRTE
+554 KAPPRTA
-561 GTFAQLDSGFTSRVT
+561 GVSAQLDSGSTARVT

-582 VLEGNSLNLQ
+582 VLEDNSLNLQ
-592 SRWRSLSETE
+592 PRWQTLSETE
-602 EVEKDELSPSEQL
+602 QVEKDELSPSEKL
-615 ASASQSKVKE
+615 VSASQSKVKE

-637 GAAELVKKTQDRGDE
+637 GAAELIKKTQDRGYE
-652 IMSGASKTPLSSKV
+652 IRSGTSKTPLSSKV
-666 VLEAEEGLDSFLT
+666 VLEAEEGLGSFST
-679 PPIEQVQKVRQPKA
+679 PPIEQAQRARQPKA

-699 ELKMKANEL
+699 DLKMKATEL

-724 NSTKRTRP
+724 NSTKRSRP
-732 GDVQSRPAVSS
+732 GDVQSRPAAGSS

-757 SDSYMLNEPAS
+757 SEYLFNEPAS

-781 NFSEGSRGKSYERYM
+781 SFSEGSRGKSYERYM
-796 QKRDTKLRE
+796 QKRDRKLRE
-805 EWNSKGAEKEAKQR
+805 EWNSKGEEKEAKQR

-825 ERSRAEMKAR
+825 ERSRAEMKAK
-835 FAGSADKDSMVSSSH
+835 FAGSADKDSVVFSSH

-865 RRDQQQLAFEQSD
+865 RRDQQQLVFEQSD
-878 NEEDMSE
+878 NDEDMPE
-885 LSKQKKYGEDRSF
+885 LLKQKKYGEDRSF
-898 DEKSFGDDVRKSTR
+898 DETSFRDDVRKSTR

-944 TSGRRRIQSENPL
+944 TSGKRRIQSENPL

-971 TKPSSAAGKTTRS
+971 TKPSSTAGKTTRS
-984 QSRNYN
+984 QSRNYT
-990 RSKSTSEEVPLIKEE
+990 RSKSTSEEVPLIKED
-1005 KSRRLQSLRKSSAN
+1005 KSRKPQSLRKSSAN

-1034 VLTPLKFDKDESE
+1034 VLTPLKCDKDEME
-1047 QSITDTFPK
+1047 RSIDKFPK

-1071 LSSRGG
+1071 FSSRGG

-1104 DSEGRGQDEEEEE
+1104 DSEGMGPDEEEEE

-1122 AEIQENF
+1122 AEIHESF
-1129 DNGKPRLSHDSEKL
+1129 DNGEPRLSHDSEKL

-1158 QVNSASEAVLPSIV
+1158 QVNSASEAVLPSMV

-1191 SWNAHAHHPFSYP
+1191 SWNTHAHHPFSYP

-1252 ANSSHNQSRK
+1252 ANSSNNQSRK
-1262 DTARGF
+1262 DMARGF

-1275 RKNRGTDNLVDWI
+1275 RKNRVTDNLVDWI

-1358 DHLSGSSIKA
+1358 DQLSGSSIKA

>member
-113 SQGAGDQFNGTG
+113 SQGTGDQFNGIG
-125 SGGSGVTMAVDATK
+125 SGGSGVTIAADATK

-177 QTFAQRFG
+177 QTFAERFR

-199 KERRPE
+199 RERRPE
-205 LISSRKVSG
+205 LISLRKVSG
-214 RDDGAVR
+214 REDGAVR

-240 STGSH
+240 PTGSH
-245 SAGPERSSTCQQ
+245 SAGTEKSSTCQQ
-257 PKPPFAVAFPS
+257 PKPH
-268 RESSVEPEEKS
+268 ESSVEPDEKA
-279 NEKDSVVEKEK
+279 KD
-290 EKEEEEERS
+290 KEEEEEEKS
-299 SDQAKL
+299 ADQAKL

-362 SIDLGGDRKDME
+362 SIDLGGERKDTE
-374 SPLCTPSSAS
+374 RSLCTPSSAT
-384 VSQSKSSEQK
+384 VSQFKSNEQK
-394 SLSSADAAS
+394 SLGSTDAES
-403 LERSEVPGESKLDDH
+403 LETSDVRGESRLDKRSDVQ
-418 TKFLTDSSRNFPD
+418 D

-441 GILDVDQGRG
+441 GILDVDQSRG
-451 KTRSSSHISGAED
+451 KTRSSSHMSGAED
-464 KSVKNQLNTEGPI
+464 KSVKNQPDVGGPF

-482 GKSADVGLTTDT
+482 GRSADVGLTTSADF
-494 DSKGSQGGKE
+494 KGSQGGKE
-504 LERSKGQVSRQT
+504 LERNKGQVSSGT

-528 SVALR
+528 SGALQ

-543 GSIDHLVFKRD
+543 GSIDHLVSKRD
-554 KAPPRTE
+554 KAPPRTA
-561 GTFAQLDSGFTSRVT
+561 GASAQLDSGFASRVT

-592 SRWRSLSETE
+592 SRWRTLSETE
-602 EVEKDELSPSEQL
+602 EVERDEFSPSEKL

-637 GAAELVKKTQDRGDE
+637 GAAELVKKTRDRGDE
-652 IMSGASKTPLSSKV
+652 IMSGTSKTPLSSKV
-666 VLEAEEGLDSFLT
+666 VLEAEEGLDSFST
-679 PPIEQVQKVRQPKA
+679 PPIEQVQRVRQPKA

-699 ELKMKANEL
+699 DLKMKANEL

-724 NSTKRTRP
+724 NSTKRSRP
-732 GDVQSRPAVSS
+732 GDVQSRPAASS
-743 SYRKSVVDNNNVRT
+743 SYRKSVVDNNTVRT
-757 SDSYMLNEPAS
+757 SDCYLFSEPAS

-781 NFSEGSRGKSYERYM
+781 SFSEGSRGKSYERYM

-825 ERSRAEMKAR
+825 ERSRAEMKAK
-835 FAGSADKDSMVSSSH
+835 FSGSADKDSMITSSH

-865 RRDQQQLAFEQSD
+865 RRDQQQLVFEQSD

-885 LSKQKKYGEDRSF
+885 LSKQKKYGEERSF
-898 DEKSFGDDVRKSTR
+898 DETSFGDDVRKSTR

-929 TVAPVPRSSGKASNN
+929 AVGPVPRSSGKASNN
-944 TSGRRRIQSENPL
+944 TSGKRRIQSENPL

-984 QSRNYN
+984 QSRNYT
-990 RSKSTSEEVPLIKEE
+990 RSKSTSEEVPLIKED
-1005 KSRRLQSLRKSSAN
+1005 KSRRSQSLRKSSAN

-1034 VLTPLKFDKDESE
+1034 VLTPLKFDKDEME
-1047 QSITDTFPK
+1047 LSISDKFPK
-1056 SSGSKTLLKKGKNTD
+1056 SSGSKTFLKKGKNAD
-1071 LSSRGG
+1071 FSSRGG

-1104 DSEGRGQDEEEEE
+1104 DSEGRGPDEEEEE

-1129 DNGKPRLSHDSEKL
+1129 DNGEPRLSHDSEKL

-1158 QVNSASEAVLPSIV
+1158 QMNSASEAVLPSMV

-1191 SWNAHAHHPFSYP
+1191 SWNTHVHHPFSYP

-1247 KPMLV
+1247 KPMLM

-1262 DTARGF
+1262 DMARGF

-1341 ALRSS
+1341 ALRTS

>member
-1 MESDSLLDYAVFQ
+1 MESDLLLDYAVFQ

-63 EVERRKKAESWF
+63 EVERRRKAESWF

-113 SQGAGDQFNGTG
+113 SQGTGDQFNGTG
-125 SGGSGVTMAVDATK
+125 SGGSGVTIAADATK

-148 RLTTVQQDLSTACSR
+148 RLTTVQLDLSTACSR

-177 QTFAQRFG
+177 QTFAERFG
-185 APRLNE
+185 APRLNK

-205 LISSRKVSG
+205 LISLRKVSG

-221 CSYGSDMSIDEDPT
+221 CSYGSDMSIDDDPT
-235 TPDQR
+235 TPDQQP
-240 STGSH
+240 TVSH
-245 SAGPERSSTCQQ
+245 SAVPEKSSTCQQ
-257 PKPPFAVAFPS
+257 PKPH
-268 RESSVEPEEKS
+268 ESSVETEEKA
-279 NEKDSVVEKEK
+279 KD
-290 EKEEEEERS
+290 KEEEEEEKS
-299 SDQAKL
+299 TDQAKL
-305 KRRLSVQERISMFEN
+305 ERRLSVQERISMFEN

-329 GKPAVAKT
+329 GKPAVAKST
-337 PELRRLSSDVS
+337 ELRRLSSDVS

-362 SIDLGGDRKDME
+362 SIDLGGDRKDNE

-384 VSQSKSSEQK
+384 ISQSKSNEQK
-394 SLSSADAAS
+394 TLSSTDAAN
-403 LERSEVPGESKLDDH
+403 ERSDVRGESRLDKRSDVQ
-418 TKFLTDSSRNFPD
+418 DFPRA
-431 SPRTRPNSNS
+431 RTNSNS
-441 GILDVDQGRG
+441 GILDDQSRG
-451 KTRSSSHISGAED
+451 KTSSSSHMSGAED
-464 KSVKNQLNTEGPI
+464 KSVKNLLDIGWPF
-477 STSHM
+477 STLHM
-482 GKSADVGLTTDT
+482 GKSADVGLTTEADFKASQ
-494 DSKGSQGGKE
+494 DVKG
-504 LERSKGQVSRQT
+504 LERSKGQVSSRT
-516 VGLKDRGSLPEQ
+516 VGLKDRGNLLEQ
-528 SVALR
+528 SEAVQ
-533 TEIWHQKEDT
+533 TKIWHQKEDT
-543 GSIDHLVFKRD
+543 GSIDHLVSKRD
-554 KAPPRTE
+554 KAPPRTL
-561 GTFAQLDSGFTSRVT
+561 GASGQLDSGSTSRVT

-582 VLEGNSLNLQ
+582 VLDGNSLNLQ
-592 SRWRSLSETE
+592 SRWQTLSETE
-602 EVEKDELSPSEQL
+602 EAEKDELSPSEKL
-615 ASASQSKVKE
+615 DSAFQSKVKE

-637 GAAELVKKTQDRGDE
+637 GAAELVKKTRDRGNE
-652 IMSGASKTPLSSKV
+652 ILSGTSKTLLSSKV
-666 VLEAEEGLDSFLT
+666 VVEAEEGLDSFST
-679 PPIEQVQKVRQPKA
+679 PSMEQVQRVRQPKA

-699 ELKMKANEL
+699 DLKMKANEL

-724 NSTKRTRP
+724 NSTKRSRP
-732 GDVQSRPAVSS
+732 ADLQSRPVASS
-743 SYRKSVVDNNNVRT
+743 SYRRSVVDNNNVKT
-757 SDSYMLNEPAS
+757 SDGYLVSEPAS
-768 SSKDVLNRNFSEL
+768 NSKDVLNWNFSEL
-781 NFSEGSRGKSYERYM
+781 SFSEGSWGKSYERYM

-805 EWNSKGAEKEAKQR
+805 EWNSKGPEKEAKQR

-825 ERSRAEMKAR
+825 ERSRAEMKAM
-835 FAGSADKDSMVSSSH
+835 FAGSAVKDSMITCSH
-850 RRAERLRSYNSRSIL
+850 RRAERLRSYDSRSIL
-865 RRDQQQLAFEQSD
+865 RRDQQQLVFEQSD

-885 LSKQKKYGEDRSF
+885 LSKQKKSGEDRSF
-898 DEKSFGDDVRKSTR
+898 DETSFGDDVRKSTR

-929 TVAPVPRSSGKASNN
+929 TIAPVPRSSGKASNN
-944 TSGRRRIQSENPL
+944 TSGKRRIQSENLL

-971 TKPSSAAGKTTRS
+971 TKPSSASGKTTRS
-984 QSRNYN
+984 QSRNYT
-990 RSKSTSEEVPLIKEE
+990 RSKSTSEEVQLIKED
-1005 KSRRLQSLRKSSAN
+1005 KSRRSQSLRKSSTN

-1028 FDSDGV
+1028 FDSD
-1034 VLTPLKFDKDESE
+1034 DEME
-1047 QSITDTFPK
+1047 RSITDKFPK
-1056 SSGSKTLLKKGKNTD
+1056 SSGSKTFLKKGKNTD
-1071 LSSRGG
+1071 CSSRGG
-1077 LTKTRASAVSKIVDD
+1077 LAMSRASAVSKIVDD
-1092 NDEYDDMVFEPE
+1092 NDEYDDMVFKPE
-1104 DSEGRGQDEEEEE
+1104 DSECRGPDEEEEE
-1117 FENMT
+1117 FENMMD
-1122 AEIQENF
+1122 EIQENF

-1150 GDVLRSFS
+1150 GDVLISFS
-1158 QVNSASEAVLPSIV
+1158 QVNSASEAVLPSMV

-1178 GGLVQDSPGESPV
+1178 GGLVQDSPEESPV
-1191 SWNAHAHHPFSYP
+1191 SWNTHAHQPFSYP

-1217 VGSPA
+1217 VGSPV

-1262 DTARGF
+1262 DMARGF

-1335 FSEQVQ
+1335 FSEQGESLPKQTIIV
-1341 ALRSS
+1341 S
-1346 IPAPP
+1346 IWWIFYCFLK
-1351 ANFKLRE
+1351 NKF
-1358 DHLSGSSIKA
+1358 
-1368 PRSFFSLSTFRS
+1368 
-1380 KGSDSKP
+1380 
-1387 K
+1387 

>member
-1 MESDSLLDYAVFQ
+1 MESDSHLDYAVFQ

-63 EVERRKKAESWF
+63 EVERRKRAESWF

-88 TPEVLE
+88 TPEILE

-113 SQGAGDQFNGTG
+113 SQGAGDQFDGNG
-125 SGGSGVTMAVDATK
+125 SGGSGVTITADATK

-148 RLTTVQQDLSTACSR
+148 RLITVQQDLSTACSR
-163 AAAAGFNLETVSEL
+163 AVAAGFNLETVSEL
-177 QTFAQRFG
+177 QTFAERFG
-185 APRLNE
+185 APRLKE

-199 KERRPE
+199 QERRPE
-205 LISSRKVSG
+205 LISLREVSG

-235 TPDQR
+235 TPDQLP
-240 STGSH
+240 TGSH
-245 SAGPERSSTCQQ
+245 HSAGSEKSSTCQQ
-257 PKPPFAVAFPS
+257 PKPNEF
-268 RESSVEPEEKS
+268 SVEPPEEQS
-279 NEKDSVVEKEK
+279 KEK
-290 EKEEEEERS
+290 EKEEGEEEKS
-299 SDQAKL
+299 TDQAKL

-329 GKPAVAKT
+329 GKIAVAKA

-362 SIDLGGDRKDME
+362 SIDLGGDRKDNE
-374 SPLCTPSSAS
+374 SPVCTPSSIS

-394 SLSSADAAS
+394 SFSSTGAAS
-403 LERSEVPGESKLDDH
+403 LERSDVQ
-418 TKFLTDSSRNFPD
+418 D

-441 GILDVDQGRG
+441 GGLDVDQGRG
-451 KTRSSSHISGAED
+451 KSMSSSHMSRAGD
-464 KSVKNQLNTEGPI
+464 KNMKNQPDIGRPF
-477 STSHM
+477 STLHM
-482 GKSADVGLTTDT
+482 GKSADVGMTTNT
-494 DSKGSQGGKE
+494 DFKSLQSGKE
-504 LERSKGQVSRQT
+504 LERSKGQIS
-516 VGLKDRGSLPEQ
+516 RGSLPEQ
-528 SVALR
+528 SGAVQA
-533 TEIWHQKEDT
+533 EIWHQKEDT
-543 GSIDHLVFKRD
+543 GSIDHLVSKRD
-554 KAPPRTE
+554 KAPPRTT
-561 GTFAQLDSGFTSRVT
+561 GVAAQLDSGSTSRVT

-602 EVEKDELSPSEQL
+602 EVEKDELSPSDKL
-615 ASASQSKVKE
+615 ASSSQSKVKE
-625 LGHEPMKFKKQG
+625 LGHEPMKFKKRG
-637 GAAELVKKTQDRGDE
+637 GAAELVKKAQDRGDE
-652 IMSGASKTPLSSKV
+652 IMSGISKALLSNKV

-679 PPIEQVQKVRQPKA
+679 PPIEQVQRVRQPKA

-699 ELKMKANEL
+699 DLKIKANEL

-724 NSTKRTRP
+724 NSTKRSRP
-732 GDVQSRPAVSS
+732 GDVQSRSAASS
-743 SYRKSVVDNNNVRT
+743 SYRKSVVDNNSNFRT
-757 SDSYMLNEPAS
+757 SDSYMFNEPSS

-781 NFSEGSRGKSYERYM
+781 SFSEGSRGKSYERYM

-819 AMENSL
+819 AMESSL
-825 ERSRAEMKAR
+825 ERSRAEMKAK
-835 FAGSADKDSMVSSSH
+835 FAGSAEKDSMVSSSH

-865 RRDQQQLAFEQSD
+865 RRDQQQLVFEQSD

-885 LSKQKKYGEDRSF
+885 LSKQRKYGEDRSF
-898 DEKSFGDDVRKSTR
+898 NETSFGDDARKSTR

-944 TSGRRRIQSENPL
+944 ASGKRRIQSENPL

-971 TKPSSAAGKTTRS
+971 TKPSSTAGKTTRS
-984 QSRNYN
+984 QSRNYT
-990 RSKSTSEEVPLIKEE
+990 RSKSTSEEASLIKED
-1005 KSRRLQSLRKSSAN
+1005 KSRKSQSLRKSSVN
-1019 IVEFRETST
+1019 IGEFRETST

-1034 VLTPLKFDKDESE
+1034 VLTPLKFDKDDMER
-1047 QSITDTFPK
+1047 SITDKFPK
-1056 SSGSKTLLKKGKNTD
+1056 SSGSKTLLKKGKD
-1071 LSSRGG
+1071 IDFSSRSG
-1077 LTKTRASAVSKIVDD
+1077 LTKTRTSAVSKIVDD
-1092 NDEYDDMVFEPE
+1092 NVEYDDMVFEPE
-1104 DSEGRGQDEEEEE
+1104 DSEGRGPDEEEEE
-1117 FENMT
+1117 FESMT

-1129 DNGKPRLSHDSEKL
+1129 DNGEPRLSHDSEKL

-1150 GDVLRSFS
+1150 GDVLRSYS
-1158 QVNSASEAVLPSIV
+1158 QANSASEAVLPSMV

-1191 SWNAHAHHPFSYP
+1191 SWNTHAHHPFSYP

-1262 DTARGF
+1262 DMARGF

-1351 ANFKLRE
+1351 TNFKLRE